1 MKAPYP
7 TDKDIKGT
15 EGHQNGCA
23 AETKVGEWVTIST
36 GYRVHEN
43 SLKKFKKAVHN
54 AEATVII

>member
-7 TDKDIKGT
+7 TDKDTKGT
-15 EGHQNGCA
+15 EGHQNGGV

-43 SLKKFKKAVHN
+43 SLKKFKKVR
-54 AEATVII
+54 